1 MAQKV
6 GNQGF
11 YALGPK
17 LLVLAEEY
25 RRSFTMRDRVLP
37 FLDQLVHVTGETA
50 IYCERYQQDSCA
62 DHRASRKSA
71 SNPHGDR
78 NWRAAAALRRLVG
91 FGDTGDAFRGRDCV
105 DPEPAAVGKIYAV
118 YAQFAQA
125 DRQETR

>member
-50 IYCERYQQDSCA
+50 IYCERYQQDSCVTIE
-62 DHRASRKSA
+62 RRES
-71 SNPHGDR
+71 PHQTRTVIETGVT
-78 NWRAAAALRRLVG
+78 AAALRRLVG
-91 FGDTGDAFRGRDCV
+91 FGDTGDAAARRDSRRFSENGRWKNLRRTH
-105 DPEPAAVGKIYAV
+105 PA
-118 YAQFAQA
+118 
-125 DRQETR
+125 R